1 MHTPIAQRSPRSI
14 QVWDP
19 LVRIFHWT
27 LVAGFIANLW
37 LTEDGGQA
45 HEIIG
50 YVVLAA
56 VVIRLVWGFVGTRH
70 ARFRDFVPGP
80 GRLARYLGQAARG
93 REPRH
98 IGHNPAGAVM
108 MLVLMALMFLL
119 GVSGWMMTLD
129 RYWGA
134 EWLEELH
141 ESLANA
147 LLVLVAVHV
156 LAALWSSVRHRENL
170 VLAMLT
176 GRKRPAGATDVDHAP
191 VVDRR

>member
-1 MHTPIAQRSPRSI
+1 MHTQVADNSPRTI

-19 LVRIFHWT
+19 LVRVFHWT
-27 LVAGFIANLW
+27 LVTGFAANLW
-37 LTEDGGQA
+37 VSEEGGQS
-45 HEIIG
+45 HQVIG
-50 YVVLAA
+50 YVLLAA
-56 VVIRLVWGFVGTRH
+56 VVIRVAWGFVGTHH

-80 GRLARYLGQAARG
+80 VRLARYLGQVARG

-108 MLVLMALMFLL
+108 MLVLMMLMFLL

-129 RYWGA
+129 RYWGE

-141 ESLANA
+141 EGLANTMLA
-147 LLVLVAVHV
+147 LVAVHV
-156 LAALWSSVRHRENL
+156 FAALWAGVRHRENL

-176 GRKRPAGATDVDHAP
+176 GRKRPADVADVEHAP